1 MDQVILSAFSQ
12 LFTLENLVFVNLGIF
27 IGILFGAIPGLNG
40 NLAITVL
47 IPFTFKLP
55 TIPALLM
62 LTAIFFGSNFGGSI
76 TAILINTPGTNAAA
90 ATLLDGYP
98 LSKKGKT
105 RKALDMTLTA
115 STFGGLVSALCL
127 LFFAPQI
134 SKVAIKFGA
143 PEYFALAVFGLSV
156 IASVSG
162 KSILKG
168 LISGG
173 FGILIATVGIDSVSG
188 VTRFT
193 FGSLSM
199 YSGVKMLAVL
209 LGVYAVA
216 QMIGRVN
223 GTEEDGSAS
232 VLKKSDPKDKLTL
245 RELKTTIV
253 TMIKSSSIGAFIGAI
268 PGTGGAIA
276 SYIAYNE
283 AKRCAKQGEKFG
295 EGELKGIA
303 APEAANNGATAAT
316 LIPLL
321 TLGIPGDAVAATLLG
336 AFTMHGLVVGPKLF
350 ETSGPAVYAILIGC
364 VFSQIFMFLQ
374 GKYMLPLFVKITH
387 IPKELLTALLMVIC
401 CTGAFSLANTSFDVR
416 VMLLFGC
423 IAYFMQKVDLPP
435 VPIILGIVLGPI
447 AEANLRNSLVL
458 SGGSW
463 TIFLKRPICLAFI
476 VLTFVLIILLKK
488 NDKKQ
493 QRMEREFVER
503 YGADSTAENMTENMT
518 KCNGLDGSSS

>member
-1 MDQVILSAFSQ
+1 MKETIFSALPQ
-12 LFTLENLVFVNLGIF
+12 LFTLENLLFINLGIF
-27 IGILFGAIPGLNG
+27 IGIIFGSIPGLNG

-47 IPFTFKLP
+47 IPFTFKLGSV
-55 TIPALLM
+55 PALLM

-98 LSKKGKT
+98 LSRKGKT
-105 RKALDMTLTA
+105 RKALDMALAA
-115 STFGGLVSALCL
+115 STFGGLISALCL

-134 SKVAIKFGA
+134 SKVARYFGA

-168 LISGG
+168 LISGA
-173 FGILIATVGIDSVSG
+173 FGVLISTVGIDSVSG

-193 FGSLSM
+193 FGNLNM
-199 YSGVKMLAVL
+199 YNGIKMLAVL
-209 LGVYAVA
+209 LGVYAIA
-216 QMIGRVN
+216 QMISRVN
-223 GTEEDGSAS
+223 QTEEDGDTSE
-232 VLKKSDPKDKLTL
+232 LKKTDGEEKLTMK
-245 RELKTTIV
+245 ELKTTVV
-253 TMIKSSSIGAFIGAI
+253 TMLKSSGIGAFIGAI

-283 AKRCAKQGEKFG
+283 AKRCAKPGEKFG

-303 APEAANNGATAAT
+303 APESANNGATAAT

-350 ETSGPAVYAILIGC
+350 ATSGPVVYAILIGC

-374 GKYMLPLFVKITH
+374 GKYLLPVFVKITH
-387 IPKELLTALLMVIC
+387 IPQELLTALLVIIC
-401 CTGAFSLANTSFDVR
+401 CTGAFSLANSSFDVR
-416 VMLLFGC
+416 VMLIFGG
-423 IAYFMQKVDLPP
+423 IAYFMQKVELPL
-435 VPIILGIVLGPI
+435 VPIILGIVLGSI

-463 TIFLKRPICLAFI
+463 LIFFKRPICCVFI
-476 VLTFVLIILLKK
+476 LLTFVLVYLLKK

-493 QRMEREFVER
+493 QTIEAEFLEKVAEDLGKREKK
-503 YGADSTAENMTENMT
+503 N
-518 KCNGLDGSSS
+518 